1 MLALALE
8 EELLIEWDDPV
19 RLSLPK
25 NLLIFLQ
32 KNQQMTKLMERVRNK
47 NVSG

>member
-1 MLALALE
+1 MSLALE
-8 EELLIEWDDPV
+8 EELLVERHDPV

-32 KNQQMTKLMERVRNK
+32 KINKRQNSWNGLENK